1 MNVTGLIVEY
11 NPFHNGH
18 TYHLQNSLEKTNA
31 DASIAVMSGNFIQ
44 RGEPALFDKFSRAK
58 AAVESGV
65 DLVVELPSI
74 YASQSA
80 ELFAKG
86 SVSLLNSLGCV
97 DSICFGSEE
106 GNIDALYLI
115 ASILCSEP
123 KEFKEKLSLYL
134 SEGMLFPTA
143 RNKALFDY
151 INYKIDYINTQ
162 VDCMNPQIDCINS
175 QDFII
180 ENNFKDM
187 DLSEERLNSIL
198 SSSNNILGIEYIKQ
212 LISLK
217 SNIKP
222 FTIGRIRSEYNSEE
236 IFGNINSATAVRKKL
251 HEIISNEDSSSLE
264 INNLEYINNL
274 VKIIKNCD
282 DITNSI
288 PESTLNMITSNIEK
302 GFFPMYPEYF
312 FETLISTIIRDK
324 KNLESYFDISEGI
337 ENKIFKSALVAKD
350 YDDLLSLIKSKRYT
364 MTRIKRCLNNILLGV
379 TKEEM
384 EFAKKIDTIPYVRI
398 LAFNSKGREIIREIK
413 KSSEIKIINKFSEVE
428 HFMDDEKFKF
438 LIENDIKCTDIY
450 NTIYYKKN
458 RSLLKGST
466 DYFIKPIYVR

>member
-1 MNVTGLIVEY
+1 MNITGLIVEY

-18 TYHLQNSLEKTNA
+18 IYHLQKSLEKTNA

-97 DSICFGSEE
+97 NSICFGSEE

-115 ASILCSEP
+115 ASILCLEP
-123 KEFKEKLSLYL
+123 QEFKEKLSSYL
-134 SEGMLFPTA
+134 GEGMLFPTA

-151 INYKIDYINTQ
+151 INS
-162 VDCMNPQIDCINS
+162 P
-175 QDFII
+175 DFSFGD
-180 ENNFKDM
+180 NFNGI
-187 DLSEERLNSIL
+187 DLSEERLNDIL

-217 SNIKP
+217 SDIKP
-222 FTIGRIRSEYNSEE
+222 FTIGRIHSEYNSEE
-236 IFGNINSATAVRKKL
+236 ISGNINSATAVRKKL
-251 HEIISNEDSSSLE
+251 YEIIPSKENNSSDIDEL
-264 INNLEYINNL
+264 
-274 VKIIKNCD
+274 IKSIQTST

-302 GFFPMYPEYF
+302 GFLPMYPEYF

-337 ENKIFKSALVAKD
+337 ENKIFKAALVAKN
-350 YDDLLSLIKSKRYT
+350 YDELLNLVKSKRYT
-364 MTRIKRCLNNILLGV
+364 MTRIKRCLNNILLGI
-379 TKEEM
+379 TKDDM
-384 EFAKKIDTIPYVRI
+384 ELAKGINTIPYVRI

-428 HFMDDEKFKF
+428 HFMDDKSFKF

-458 RSLLKGST
+458 RPLLKGSM

>member
-1 MNVTGLIVEY
+1 MNITGLIVEY

-18 TYHLQNSLEKTNA
+18 IYHLQKSLEKTNA

-58 AAVESGV
+58 AAVKSGV

-97 DSICFGSEE
+97 NSICFGSEE

-115 ASILCSEP
+115 ASILCLEP
-123 KEFKEKLSLYL
+123 QEFKEKLSSYL
-134 SEGMLFPTA
+134 GEGMLFPTA

-151 INYKIDYINTQ
+151 INS
-162 VDCMNPQIDCINS
+162 P
-175 QDFII
+175 DFLFGD
-180 ENNFKDM
+180 NFNDI
-187 DLSEERLNSIL
+187 DLSEERLNDIL

-217 SNIKP
+217 SDIKP
-222 FTIGRIRSEYNSEE
+222 FTIGRIHSEYNSEE
-236 IFGNINSATAVRKKL
+236 ISGNINSATAVRKKL
-251 HEIISNEDSSSLE
+251 YEIISSKENNSSDIDKL
-264 INNLEYINNL
+264 
-274 VKIIKNCD
+274 IKSIQTST

-302 GFFPMYPEYF
+302 GFLPMYPEYF

-337 ENKIFKSALVAKD
+337 ENKIFKAALVAKD
-350 YDDLLSLIKSKRYT
+350 YDELLNLVKSKRYT
-364 MTRIKRCLNNILLGV
+364 MTRIKRCLNNILLGI
-379 TKEEM
+379 TKDDM
-384 EFAKKIDTIPYVRI
+384 ELAKGINTIPYVRI

-428 HFMDDEKFKF
+428 HFMDDKNFKF

-458 RSLLKGST
+458 RPLLKGSM

>member
-1 MNVTGLIVEY
+1 MNITGLIVEY

-18 TYHLQNSLEKTNA
+18 IYHLQKSLEKTNA

-97 DSICFGSEE
+97 NSICFGSEE

-115 ASILCSEP
+115 ASILCLEP
-123 KEFKEKLSLYL
+123 QEFKEKLSSYL

-151 INYKIDYINTQ
+151 INS
-162 VDCMNPQIDCINS
+162 P
-175 QDFII
+175 DFSFGD
-180 ENNFKDM
+180 NFNDI
-187 DLSEERLNSIL
+187 DLSEERLNDIL

-217 SNIKP
+217 SDIKP
-222 FTIGRIRSEYNSEE
+222 FTIGRIHSEYNSEE
-236 IFGNINSATAVRKKL
+236 ISGNINSATAVRKKL
-251 HEIISNEDSSSLE
+251 YEIIPSKENNSSDIDEL
-264 INNLEYINNL
+264 
-274 VKIIKNCD
+274 IKSIQTST

-302 GFFPMYPEYF
+302 GFLPMYPEYF

-337 ENKIFKSALVAKD
+337 ENKIFKAALVAKN
-350 YDDLLSLIKSKRYT
+350 YDELLNLVKSKRYT
-364 MTRIKRCLNNILLGV
+364 MTRIKRCLNNILLGI
-379 TKEEM
+379 TKDDM
-384 EFAKKIDTIPYVRI
+384 ELAKGINTIPYVRI

-428 HFMDDEKFKF
+428 HFMDDKNFKF

-458 RSLLKGST
+458 RPLLKGSM
-466 DYFIKPIYVR
+466 DYFIKPIYVK

>member
-1 MNVTGLIVEY
+1 MNITGLIVEY

-18 TYHLQNSLEKTNA
+18 IYHLQKSLEKTNA

-86 SVSLLNSLGCV
+86 SVALLNSLGCV
-97 DSICFGSEE
+97 NSICFGSEE
-106 GNIDALYLI
+106 GNINALYLI
-115 ASILCSEP
+115 ASILCLEP
-123 KEFKEKLSLYL
+123 QEFKEKLSSYL

-151 INYKIDYINTQ
+151 INS
-162 VDCMNPQIDCINS
+162 P
-175 QDFII
+175 DFSFGDNF
-180 ENNFKDM
+180 NNI
-187 DLSEERLNSIL
+187 DLSEERLNEIL

-217 SNIKP
+217 SEIKP
-222 FTIGRIRSEYNSEE
+222 FTIGRIHSEYNSEE
-236 IFGNINSATAVRKKL
+236 ISGNINSATAVRKKL
-251 HEIISNEDSSSLE
+251 HEIISSKENNSSDIDEL
-264 INNLEYINNL
+264 
-274 VKIIKNCD
+274 IKSIQTST

-302 GFFPMYPEYF
+302 GFLPMYPEYF
-312 FETLISTIIRDK
+312 FETLITTIIRDK

-337 ENKIFKSALVAKD
+337 ENKIFKAALVAKD
-350 YDDLLSLIKSKRYT
+350 YEDLLNLIKSKRYT
-364 MTRIKRCLNNILLGV
+364 MTRINRCLNNILLGV
-379 TKEEM
+379 TKEDM

-398 LAFNSKGREIIREIK
+398 LTFNSKGREVIREIK

-428 HFMDDEKFKF
+428 HFMDDKNFKF

-458 RSLLKGST
+458 RPLLKGSM

>member
-1 MNVTGLIVEY
+1 MNITGLIVEY

-18 TYHLQNSLEKTNA
+18 IYHLQKSLEKTNA

-74 YASQSA
+74 YSSQSA

-86 SVSLLNSLGCV
+86 SVALLNSLGCV
-97 DSICFGSEE
+97 NSICFGSEE
-106 GNIDALYLI
+106 GNINALYLI
-115 ASILCSEP
+115 ASILCLEP
-123 KEFKEKLSLYL
+123 QEFKEKLSSYL
-134 SEGMLFPTA
+134 GEGMLFPTA

-151 INYKIDYINTQ
+151 INS
-162 VDCMNPQIDCINS
+162 P
-175 QDFII
+175 DFSFGD
-180 ENNFKDM
+180 NFNGI
-187 DLSEERLNSIL
+187 DLSEERLNDIL

-217 SNIKP
+217 SDIKP
-222 FTIGRIRSEYNSEE
+222 FTIGRIHSEYNSEE
-236 IFGNINSATAVRKKL
+236 ISGNINSATAVRKKL
-251 HEIISNEDSSSLE
+251 YEIISSKENNSSDIDEL
-264 INNLEYINNL
+264 
-274 VKIIKNCD
+274 IKSIQTST

-302 GFFPMYPEYF
+302 GFLPMYPEYF

-337 ENKIFKSALVAKD
+337 ENKIFKAALVAKN
-350 YDDLLSLIKSKRYT
+350 YDELLNLVKSKRYT
-364 MTRIKRCLNNILLGV
+364 MTRIKRCLNNILLGI
-379 TKEEM
+379 TKDDM
-384 EFAKKIDTIPYVRI
+384 ELAKGINTIPYVRI

-428 HFMDDEKFKF
+428 HFMDDKNFKF

-458 RSLLKGST
+458 RPLLKGSM

>member
-1 MNVTGLIVEY
+1 MNITGLIVEY

-18 TYHLQNSLEKTNA
+18 IYHLQKSLEKTNA

-97 DSICFGSEE
+97 NSICFGSEE

-115 ASILCSEP
+115 ASILCLEP
-123 KEFKEKLSLYL
+123 QDFKEKLSSYL
-134 SEGMLFPTA
+134 GEGMLFPTA

-151 INYKIDYINTQ
+151 INS
-162 VDCMNPQIDCINS
+162 P
-175 QDFII
+175 DFSFGD
-180 ENNFKDM
+180 NFNDI
-187 DLSEERLNSIL
+187 DLSEERLNDIL

-217 SNIKP
+217 SDIKP
-222 FTIGRIRSEYNSEE
+222 FTIGRIHSEYNSEE
-236 IFGNINSATAVRKKL
+236 ISGNINSATAVRKKL
-251 HEIISNEDSSSLE
+251 YEIISSKENNSSDIDEL
-264 INNLEYINNL
+264 
-274 VKIIKNCD
+274 IKSIQTST

-302 GFFPMYPEYF
+302 GFLPMYPEYF

-337 ENKIFKSALVAKD
+337 ENKIFKAALVAKD
-350 YDDLLSLIKSKRYT
+350 YDELLNLVKSKRYT
-364 MTRIKRCLNNILLGV
+364 MTRIKRCLNNILLGI
-379 TKEEM
+379 TKDDM
-384 EFAKKIDTIPYVRI
+384 ELAKGINTIPYVRI

-428 HFMDDEKFKF
+428 HFMDDKNFKF

-458 RSLLKGST
+458 RPLLKGSM
-466 DYFIKPIYVR
+466 DYFIKPIYIK

>member
-1 MNVTGLIVEY
+1 MNITGLIVEY

-18 TYHLQNSLEKTNA
+18 IYHLQKSLEKTNA

-74 YASQSA
+74 YSSQSA

-86 SVSLLNSLGCV
+86 SVALLNSLGCV
-97 DSICFGSEE
+97 NSICFGSEE
-106 GNIDALYLI
+106 GNINALYLI
-115 ASILCSEP
+115 ASILCLEP
-123 KEFKEKLSLYL
+123 QEFKEKLSSYL

-151 INYKIDYINTQ
+151 INS
-162 VDCMNPQIDCINS
+162 P
-175 QDFII
+175 DFSFGDNF
-180 ENNFKDM
+180 NNI
-187 DLSEERLNSIL
+187 DLSEERLNDIL

-217 SNIKP
+217 SEIEP
-222 FTIGRIRSEYNSEE
+222 FTIGRIHSEYNSEE
-236 IFGNINSATAVRKKL
+236 ISGNINSATAVRKKL
-251 HEIISNEDSSSLE
+251 HELISSKENNSSDINEL
-264 INNLEYINNL
+264 
-274 VKIIKNCD
+274 IKSIQTST

-302 GFFPMYPEYF
+302 GFLPMYPEYF

-337 ENKIFKSALVAKD
+337 ENKIFKAALVAKD
-350 YDDLLSLIKSKRYT
+350 YDELLNLVKSKRYT

-379 TKEEM
+379 TKEDM
-384 EFAKKIDTIPYVRI
+384 EFAKGIDSIPYVRI

-428 HFMDDEKFKF
+428 HFMDDKNFKF

-458 RSLLKGST
+458 RPLLKGSM

>member
-1 MNVTGLIVEY
+1 MNITGLIVEY

-18 TYHLQNSLEKTNA
+18 IYHLQKSLEKTNA

-97 DSICFGSEE
+97 NSICFGSEE

-115 ASILCSEP
+115 ASILCLEP
-123 KEFKEKLSLYL
+123 QEFKEKLSSYL
-134 SEGMLFPTA
+134 GEGMLFPTA

-151 INYKIDYINTQ
+151 INS
-162 VDCMNPQIDCINS
+162 P
-175 QDFII
+175 DFSFGD
-180 ENNFKDM
+180 NFNGI
-187 DLSEERLNSIL
+187 DLSEERLNDIL

-217 SNIKP
+217 SDIKP
-222 FTIGRIRSEYNSEE
+222 FTIGRIHSEYNSEE
-236 IFGNINSATAVRKKL
+236 ISGNINSATAVRKKL
-251 HEIISNEDSSSLE
+251 YEIISSKENNSSDIDEL
-264 INNLEYINNL
+264 
-274 VKIIKNCD
+274 IKSIQTST

-302 GFFPMYPEYF
+302 GFLPMYPEYF

-337 ENKIFKSALVAKD
+337 ENKIFKAALVAKN
-350 YDDLLSLIKSKRYT
+350 YDELLNLVKSKRYT
-364 MTRIKRCLNNILLGV
+364 MTRIKRCLNNILLGI
-379 TKEEM
+379 TKDDM
-384 EFAKKIDTIPYVRI
+384 ELAKGINTIPYVRI

-413 KSSEIKIINKFSEVE
+413 KSSEIKIINKFSEIE

-458 RSLLKGST
+458 RPLLKGSM

>member
-1 MNVTGLIVEY
+1 MNITGLIVEY

-18 TYHLQNSLEKTNA
+18 IYHLQKSLEKTNA

-58 AAVESGV
+58 AAVKSGV

-86 SVSLLNSLGCV
+86 SVALLNSLGCV
-97 DSICFGSEE
+97 NSICFGSEE

-115 ASILCSEP
+115 ASILCLEP
-123 KEFKEKLSLYL
+123 QEFKEKLSSYL

-151 INYKIDYINTQ
+151 INSPDFSFGDNF
-162 VDCMNPQIDCINS
+162 NS
-175 QDFII
+175 I
-180 ENNFKDM
+180 
-187 DLSEERLNSIL
+187 DLSEERLNDIL

-212 LISLK
+212 LILLK
-217 SNIKP
+217 SDIKP
-222 FTIGRIRSEYNSEE
+222 FTIGRIHSEYNSEE
-236 IFGNINSATAVRKKL
+236 ISGNINSATAVRKKL
-251 HEIISNEDSSSLE
+251 HEIISSVYNHHSSDVDSL
-264 INNLEYINNL
+264 IDT
-274 VKIIKNCD
+274 IKNST

-288 PESTLNMITSNIEK
+288 PEATLNMIESNIEK
-302 GFFPMYPEYF
+302 GFLPIYPEYF
-312 FETLISTIIRDK
+312 FEALISTIIRDK
-324 KNLESYFDISEGI
+324 KNLKSYFDISEGI
-337 ENKIFKSALVAKD
+337 ENKIFKAALVAKD
-350 YDDLLSLIKSKRYT
+350 YNELLNLVKSKRYT
-364 MTRIKRCLNNILLGV
+364 MTRIKRCLNNILLGI
-379 TKEEM
+379 TKEDM
-384 EFAKKIDTIPYVRI
+384 ELAKGINTIPYVRI

-428 HFMDDEKFKF
+428 HFMDDKNFKF

-458 RSLLKGST
+458 RPLLKGSM

>member
-1 MNVTGLIVEY
+1 MNITGLIVEY

-18 TYHLQNSLEKTNA
+18 IYHLQKSLEKTNA

-97 DSICFGSEE
+97 NSICFGSEE

-115 ASILCSEP
+115 ASILCLEP
-123 KEFKEKLSLYL
+123 QEFKEKLSSYL
-134 SEGMLFPTA
+134 GEGMLFPTA

-151 INYKIDYINTQ
+151 INSPN
-162 VDCMNPQIDCINS
+162 
-175 QDFII
+175 FLL
-180 ENNFKDM
+180 ENNFDNI
-187 DLSEERLNSIL
+187 DLTEERLNSIL

-217 SNIKP
+217 SEIKP
-222 FTIGRIRSEYNSEE
+222 FTIGRINSEYNSEE
-236 IFGNINSATAVRKKL
+236 ISGNINSATAVRKKL
-251 HEIISNEDSSSLE
+251 HEIISSAEQNTSNINEL
-264 INNLEYINNL
+264 INSIQTST
-274 VKIIKNCD
+274 

-302 GFFPMYPEYF
+302 GFLPMYPEYF

-337 ENKIFKSALVAKD
+337 ENKIFKAALVAKD
-350 YDDLLSLIKSKRYT
+350 YDDLLNLVKSKRYT
-364 MTRIKRCLNNILLGV
+364 MTRIKRCLNNILLGI
-379 TKEEM
+379 TKGDM
-384 EFAKKIDTIPYVRI
+384 EIAKGINTIPYVRI

-428 HFMDDEKFKF
+428 HFMDDKNFKF

-458 RSLLKGST
+458 RSLLKGSM
-466 DYFIKPIYVR
+466 DYFTKPIYVR

>member
-151 INYKIDYINTQ
+151 INSKIEYINPQ
-162 VDCMNPQIDCINS
+162 VDCINF

-236 IFGNINSATAVRKKL
+236 ISGNINSATAVRKKL

-274 VKIIKNCD
+274 IKKIKNCD

-312 FETLISTIIRDK
+312 FETLISIIIRDK

-350 YDDLLSLIKSKRYT
+350 YDDLLNLIKSKRYT

-413 KSSEIKIINKFSEVE
+413 KSSEIKIINKFSEIE

-458 RSLLKGST
+458 RSLLKGSM

>member
-151 INYKIDYINTQ
+151 INSKFEYIKPQ
-162 VDCMNPQIDCINS
+162 VDCINF

-236 IFGNINSATAVRKKL
+236 ISGNINSATAVRKKL

-274 VKIIKNCD
+274 VKSIKNCD

-413 KSSEIKIINKFSEVE
+413 KSSEIKIINKFSEIE

>member
-1 MNVTGLIVEY
+1 MNITGLIVEY

-18 TYHLQNSLEKTNA
+18 IYHLQKSLEKTNA

-97 DSICFGSEE
+97 NSICFGSEE

-115 ASILCSEP
+115 ASILCLEP
-123 KEFKEKLSLYL
+123 QEFKEKLSSYL

-151 INYKIDYINTQ
+151 INS
-162 VDCMNPQIDCINS
+162 P
-175 QDFII
+175 DFSFGD
-180 ENNFKDM
+180 NFNGI
-187 DLSEERLNSIL
+187 DLSEERLNDIL

-217 SNIKP
+217 SDIKP
-222 FTIGRIRSEYNSEE
+222 FTIGRIHSEYNSEE
-236 IFGNINSATAVRKKL
+236 ISGNINSATAVRKKL
-251 HEIISNEDSSSLE
+251 YEIIPSKENNSSDIDEL
-264 INNLEYINNL
+264 
-274 VKIIKNCD
+274 IKSIQTST

-302 GFFPMYPEYF
+302 GFLPMYPEYF

-337 ENKIFKSALVAKD
+337 ENKIFKAALVAKD
-350 YDDLLSLIKSKRYT
+350 YDELLNLVKSKRYT
-364 MTRIKRCLNNILLGV
+364 MTRIKRCLNNILLGI
-379 TKEEM
+379 TKDDM
-384 EFAKKIDTIPYVRI
+384 ELAKGINTIPYVRI

-428 HFMDDEKFKF
+428 HFMDDKNFKF

-458 RSLLKGST
+458 RPLLKGSM
-466 DYFIKPIYVR
+466 DYFIKPIYVK

>member
-1 MNVTGLIVEY
+1 MNITGLIVEY

-18 TYHLQNSLEKTNA
+18 IYHLQKSLEKTNA

-97 DSICFGSEE
+97 NSICFGSEE

-115 ASILCSEP
+115 ASILCLEP
-123 KEFKEKLSLYL
+123 QDFKKKLSSYL
-134 SEGMLFPTA
+134 GEGMLFPTA

-151 INYKIDYINTQ
+151 INS
-162 VDCMNPQIDCINS
+162 P
-175 QDFII
+175 DFSFGD
-180 ENNFKDM
+180 NFNGI
-187 DLSEERLNSIL
+187 DLSEERLNDIL

-217 SNIKP
+217 SDIKP
-222 FTIGRIRSEYNSEE
+222 FTIGRIHSEYNSEE
-236 IFGNINSATAVRKKL
+236 ISGNINSATAVRKKL
-251 HEIISNEDSSSLE
+251 HEIISSAEQNTSNINEL
-264 INNLEYINNL
+264 INSIRTSA
-274 VKIIKNCD
+274 

-302 GFFPMYPEYF
+302 GFLPMYPEYF

-337 ENKIFKSALVAKD
+337 ENKIFKAALVAKN
-350 YDDLLSLIKSKRYT
+350 YDELLNLVKSKRYT
-364 MTRIKRCLNNILLGV
+364 MTRIKRCLNNILLGI
-379 TKEEM
+379 TKDDM
-384 EFAKKIDTIPYVRI
+384 ELAKGINTIPYVRI

-428 HFMDDEKFKF
+428 HFMDDKNFKF

-458 RSLLKGST
+458 RPLLKGSM
-466 DYFIKPIYVR
+466 DYFIKPIYIR

>member
-123 KEFKEKLSLYL
+123 KEFKEKLSSYL

-151 INYKIDYINTQ
+151 INSKFEYIKPQ
-162 VDCMNPQIDCINS
+162 VDCMNPQIDCITS

-236 IFGNINSATAVRKKL
+236 ISGNINSATAVRKKL
-251 HEIISNEDSSSLE
+251 HEIISNEDSSSLK
-264 INNLEYINNL
+264 INNLI
-274 VKIIKNCD
+274 KKIKNCD

-312 FETLISTIIRDK
+312 FETLISIIIRDK

-337 ENKIFKSALVAKD
+337 ENKIFKSALVAKN
-350 YDDLLSLIKSKRYT
+350 YDDLLNLIKSKRYT

-413 KSSEIKIINKFSEVE
+413 KSSEIKIINKFSEIE

-458 RSLLKGST
+458 RSLLKGSM

>member
-1 MNVTGLIVEY
+1 MNITGLIVEY

-18 TYHLQNSLEKTNA
+18 IYHLQKSLEKTNA

-58 AAVESGV
+58 SAVESGV

-86 SVSLLNSLGCV
+86 SVTLLNSLGCV
-97 DSICFGSEE
+97 NSICFGSEE
-106 GNIDALYLI
+106 GNVDILYLI
-115 ASILCSEP
+115 AEILCLEP
-123 KEFKEKLSLYL
+123 QEFKKKLSYYL
-134 SEGMLFPTA
+134 AEGMLFPTA

-151 INYKIDYINTQ
+151 IN
-162 VDCMNPQIDCINS
+162 S
-175 QDFII
+175 S
-180 ENNFKDM
+180 NFLFEDSFKNM
-187 DLSEERLNSIL
+187 DLTEERLNDIL

-217 SNIKP
+217 SDIKP
-222 FTIGRIRSEYNSEE
+222 FTIGRVHSEYNSEE
-236 IFGNINSATAVRKKL
+236 ISGNINSATAVRKKL
-251 HEIISNEDSSSLE
+251 HEIISLVDADNSSDVDS
-264 INNLEYINNL
+264 L
-274 VKIIKNCD
+274 VDAIKNST

-288 PESTLNMITSNIEK
+288 PEATLNMITSNIEK

-312 FETLISTIIRDK
+312 FETLITAIIRDK

-337 ENKIFKSALVAKD
+337 ENKIFKAALVAKD
-350 YDDLLSLIKSKRYT
+350 YDELLNLIKSKRYT
-364 MTRIKRCLNNILLGV
+364 MTRIKRCLNNILLGI
-379 TKEEM
+379 TKDDM
-384 EFAKKIDTIPYVRI
+384 EAAKKINYIPYVRM

-428 HFMDDEKFKF
+428 HFMNDENFKL
-438 LIENDIKCTDIY
+438 LIQNDIKCTDIY
-450 NTIYYKKN
+450 NTNYYKKN
-458 RSLLKGST
+458 RSLLKGSM

>member
-1 MNVTGLIVEY
+1 MNITGLIVEY

-18 TYHLQNSLEKTNA
+18 IYHLQKSLEKTNA

-58 AAVESGV
+58 AAVKSGV

-86 SVSLLNSLGCV
+86 SVALLNSLGCV
-97 DSICFGSEE
+97 NSICFGSEE

-115 ASILCSEP
+115 ASILCLEP
-123 KEFKEKLSLYL
+123 QEFKEKLSSYL
-134 SEGMLFPTA
+134 CEGMLFPTA

-151 INYKIDYINTQ
+151 INS
-162 VDCMNPQIDCINS
+162 P
-175 QDFII
+175 DFSFGD
-180 ENNFKDM
+180 NFNDI
-187 DLSEERLNSIL
+187 DLSEERLNDIL

-217 SNIKP
+217 SDIKP
-222 FTIGRIRSEYNSEE
+222 FTIGRIHSEYNSEE
-236 IFGNINSATAVRKKL
+236 ISGNINSATAVRKKL
-251 HEIISNEDSSSLE
+251 YEIISSKENNSSDIDEL
-264 INNLEYINNL
+264 INSIQTST
-274 VKIIKNCD
+274 

-302 GFFPMYPEYF
+302 GFLPMYPEYF

-337 ENKIFKSALVAKD
+337 ENKIFKAALVTKD
-350 YDDLLSLIKSKRYT
+350 YDDLLNLVKSKRYT
-364 MTRIKRCLNNILLGV
+364 MTRIKRCLNNILLGI
-379 TKEEM
+379 TKDDM
-384 EFAKKIDTIPYVRI
+384 ELAKGINTIPYVRI

-413 KSSEIKIINKFSEVE
+413 KSSEIKIINKFSEIE

>member
-1 MNVTGLIVEY
+1 MNITGLIVEY

-18 TYHLQNSLEKTNA
+18 IYHLQNSLEKTNA

-86 SVSLLNSLGCV
+86 AVSLLNSLGCV

-123 KEFKEKLSLYL
+123 TKFKNSLANYL
-134 SEGMLFPTA
+134 KDGLLFPTA

-151 INYKIDYINTQ
+151 INDDN
-162 VDCMNPQIDCINS
+162 
-175 QDFII
+175 F
-180 ENNFKDM
+180 EFKDSINKM
-187 DLSEERLNSIL
+187 NISEERLNNIL
-198 SSSNNILGIEYIKQ
+198 GSSNNILGIEYIKQ

-217 SNIKP
+217 SEINP
-222 FTIGRIRSEYNSEE
+222 FTIGRINSKYNSEE
-236 IFGNINSATAVRKKL
+236 ISGNINSATAVRKKL
-251 HEIISNEDSSSLE
+251 HEIVSSKE
-264 INNLEYINNL
+264 NNSSDIDEL
-274 VKIIKNCD
+274 IKSIQTST

-302 GFFPMYPEYF
+302 GFLPMYPEYF
-312 FETLISTIIRDK
+312 FEILISTIIRDK
-324 KNLESYFDISEGI
+324 KNLESYFDISDGI
-337 ENKIFKSALVAKD
+337 ENKIFKAALVAKN
-350 YDDLLSLIKSKRYT
+350 YEDLLNLIKSERYT

-379 TKEEM
+379 TKEDM
-384 EFAKKIDTIPYVRI
+384 EFAKKIDTTPYVRI

-413 KSSEIKIINKFSEVE
+413 KSSEIKIINKFSEIE

>member
-1 MNVTGLIVEY
+1 MNITGLIVEY

-18 TYHLQNSLEKTNA
+18 IYHLQKSLEKTNA

-97 DSICFGSEE
+97 NSICFGSEE

-115 ASILCSEP
+115 ASILCLEP
-123 KEFKEKLSLYL
+123 QEFKEKLSSYL
-134 SEGMLFPTA
+134 GEGMLFPTA

-151 INYKIDYINTQ
+151 INS
-162 VDCMNPQIDCINS
+162 P
-175 QDFII
+175 DFSFGD
-180 ENNFKDM
+180 NFNGI
-187 DLSEERLNSIL
+187 DLSEERLNDIL

-217 SNIKP
+217 SDIKP
-222 FTIGRIRSEYNSEE
+222 FTIGRIHSEYNSEE
-236 IFGNINSATAVRKKL
+236 ISGNINSATAVRKKL
-251 HEIISNEDSSSLE
+251 YEIISSKENNSSDIDEL
-264 INNLEYINNL
+264 
-274 VKIIKNCD
+274 IKSIQTST

-302 GFFPMYPEYF
+302 GFLPMYPEYF

-337 ENKIFKSALVAKD
+337 ENKIFKAALVTKD
-350 YDDLLSLIKSKRYT
+350 YDELLNLVKSKRYT
-364 MTRIKRCLNNILLGV
+364 MTRIKRCLNNILLGI
-379 TKEEM
+379 TKDDM
-384 EFAKKIDTIPYVRI
+384 ELAKGINTIPYVRI

-428 HFMDDEKFKF
+428 HFMDDKNFKF

-458 RSLLKGST
+458 RPLLKGSM

>member
-1 MNVTGLIVEY
+1 MNITGLIVEY

-18 TYHLQNSLEKTNA
+18 IYHLQKSLEKTNA

-97 DSICFGSEE
+97 NSICFGSEE

-115 ASILCSEP
+115 ASILCLEP
-123 KEFKEKLSLYL
+123 QEFKEKLSSYL
-134 SEGMLFPTA
+134 GEGMLFPTA

-151 INYKIDYINTQ
+151 INS
-162 VDCMNPQIDCINS
+162 P
-175 QDFII
+175 DFSFGD
-180 ENNFKDM
+180 NFNDI
-187 DLSEERLNSIL
+187 DLSEERLNDIL

-217 SNIKP
+217 SDIKP
-222 FTIGRIRSEYNSEE
+222 FTIGRIHSEYNSEE
-236 IFGNINSATAVRKKL
+236 ISGNINSATAVRKKL
-251 HEIISNEDSSSLE
+251 YEIISSKENNSSDIDEL
-264 INNLEYINNL
+264 
-274 VKIIKNCD
+274 IKSIQTST

-302 GFFPMYPEYF
+302 GFLPMYPEYF

-337 ENKIFKSALVAKD
+337 ENKIFKAALVAKD
-350 YDDLLSLIKSKRYT
+350 YDELLNLVKSKRYT
-364 MTRIKRCLNNILLGV
+364 MTRIKRCLNNILLGI
-379 TKEEM
+379 TKDDM
-384 EFAKKIDTIPYVRI
+384 ELAKGINTIPYVRI

-428 HFMDDEKFKF
+428 HFMDDKNFKF

-458 RSLLKGST
+458 RPLLKGSM

>member
-1 MNVTGLIVEY
+1 MNITGLIVEY

-18 TYHLQNSLEKTNA
+18 IYHLQKSLEKTNA

-86 SVSLLNSLGCV
+86 SVALLNSLGCV
-97 DSICFGSEE
+97 NSICFGSEE
-106 GNIDALYLI
+106 GNINALYLI
-115 ASILCSEP
+115 ASILCLEP
-123 KEFKEKLSLYL
+123 QEFKEKLSSYL

-151 INYKIDYINTQ
+151 INS
-162 VDCMNPQIDCINS
+162 P
-175 QDFII
+175 DFSFGDNF
-180 ENNFKDM
+180 NNI
-187 DLSEERLNSIL
+187 DLSEERLNEIL

-217 SNIKP
+217 SEIKP
-222 FTIGRIRSEYNSEE
+222 FTIGRIHSEYNSEE
-236 IFGNINSATAVRKKL
+236 ISGNINSATAVRKKL
-251 HEIISNEDSSSLE
+251 HEIISSKENNSSDIDEL
-264 INNLEYINNL
+264 
-274 VKIIKNCD
+274 IKSIQTST

-302 GFFPMYPEYF
+302 GFLPMYPEYF
-312 FETLISTIIRDK
+312 FETLITTIIRDK

-337 ENKIFKSALVAKD
+337 ENKIFKAALVAKD
-350 YDDLLSLIKSKRYT
+350 YEDLLNLIKSKRYT

-379 TKEEM
+379 TKEDM

-398 LAFNSKGREIIREIK
+398 LTFNSKGREVIREIK

-428 HFMDDEKFKF
+428 HFMDDKNFKF

-458 RSLLKGST
+458 RPLLKGSM

>member
-1 MNVTGLIVEY
+1 MNITGLIVEY

-18 TYHLQNSLEKTNA
+18 IYHLQKSLEKTNA

-58 AAVESGV
+58 AAVKSGV

-97 DSICFGSEE
+97 NSICFGSEE

-115 ASILCSEP
+115 ASILCLEP
-123 KEFKEKLSLYL
+123 QEFKEKLSSYL
-134 SEGMLFPTA
+134 GEGMLFPTA

-151 INYKIDYINTQ
+151 INS
-162 VDCMNPQIDCINS
+162 P
-175 QDFII
+175 DFLFGD
-180 ENNFKDM
+180 NFNDI
-187 DLSEERLNSIL
+187 DLSEERLNDIL

-217 SNIKP
+217 SDIKP
-222 FTIGRIRSEYNSEE
+222 FTIGRIHSEYNSEE
-236 IFGNINSATAVRKKL
+236 ISGNINSATAVRKKL
-251 HEIISNEDSSSLE
+251 YEIISSKENNSSDIDKL
-264 INNLEYINNL
+264 
-274 VKIIKNCD
+274 IKSIQTST

-302 GFFPMYPEYF
+302 GFLPMYPEYF

-337 ENKIFKSALVAKD
+337 ENKIFKAALVAKD
-350 YDDLLSLIKSKRYT
+350 YNELLNLVKSKRYT
-364 MTRIKRCLNNILLGV
+364 MTRIKRCLNNILLGI
-379 TKEEM
+379 TKDDM
-384 EFAKKIDTIPYVRI
+384 ELAKGINTIPYVRI

-428 HFMDDEKFKF
+428 HFMDDKNFKF

-458 RSLLKGST
+458 RPLLKGSM

>member
-1 MNVTGLIVEY
+1 MNITGLIVEY

-18 TYHLQNSLEKTNA
+18 IYHLQKSLEKTNA

-97 DSICFGSEE
+97 NSICFGSEE

-115 ASILCSEP
+115 ASILCLEP
-123 KEFKEKLSLYL
+123 QDFKKKLSSYL
-134 SEGMLFPTA
+134 GEGMLFPTA

-151 INYKIDYINTQ
+151 INS
-162 VDCMNPQIDCINS
+162 P
-175 QDFII
+175 DFSFGD
-180 ENNFKDM
+180 NFNGI
-187 DLSEERLNSIL
+187 DLSEERLNDIL

-217 SNIKP
+217 SDIKP
-222 FTIGRIRSEYNSEE
+222 FTIGRIHSEYNSEE
-236 IFGNINSATAVRKKL
+236 ISGNINSATAVRKKL
-251 HEIISNEDSSSLE
+251 YEIISSKENNSSDIDEL
-264 INNLEYINNL
+264 
-274 VKIIKNCD
+274 IKSIQTST

-302 GFFPMYPEYF
+302 GFLPMYPEYF

-337 ENKIFKSALVAKD
+337 ENKIFKAALVAKN
-350 YDDLLSLIKSKRYT
+350 YDELLNLVKSKRYT
-364 MTRIKRCLNNILLGV
+364 MTRIKRCLNNILLGI
-379 TKEEM
+379 TKDDM
-384 EFAKKIDTIPYVRI
+384 ELAKGINTIPYVRI

-428 HFMDDEKFKF
+428 HFMDDKNFKF

-458 RSLLKGST
+458 KPLLKGSM

>member
-1 MNVTGLIVEY
+1 MNITGLIVEY

-18 TYHLQNSLEKTNA
+18 IYHLQKSLEKTNA

-97 DSICFGSEE
+97 NSICFGSEE
-106 GNIDALYLI
+106 GNINALYLI
-115 ASILCSEP
+115 ASILCLEP
-123 KEFKEKLSLYL
+123 QEFKEKLSSYL

-151 INYKIDYINTQ
+151 INS
-162 VDCMNPQIDCINS
+162 P
-175 QDFII
+175 DFSFGDNF
-180 ENNFKDM
+180 NNI
-187 DLSEERLNSIL
+187 DLSEERLNDIL

-217 SNIKP
+217 SEIKP
-222 FTIGRIRSEYNSEE
+222 FTIGRIHSEYNSEE
-236 IFGNINSATAVRKKL
+236 ISGNINSATAVRKKL
-251 HEIISNEDSSSLE
+251 YEIISSKENNSSDIDEL
-264 INNLEYINNL
+264 
-274 VKIIKNCD
+274 IKSIQTST

-302 GFFPMYPEYF
+302 GFLPMYPEYF
-312 FETLISTIIRDK
+312 FKTLISTIIRDK

-337 ENKIFKSALVAKD
+337 ENKIFKAALVAKD
-350 YDDLLSLIKSKRYT
+350 YEDLLNLIKSKRYT
-364 MTRIKRCLNNILLGV
+364 MTRIKRCLNNILLGI
-379 TKEEM
+379 TKDDM
-384 EFAKKIDTIPYVRI
+384 ELAKGINTIPYVRI

-428 HFMDDEKFKF
+428 HFMDDKNFKF

-458 RSLLKGST
+458 RPLLKGSM
-466 DYFIKPIYVR
+466 DYFIKPIYIR

>member
-1 MNVTGLIVEY
+1 MNITGLIVEY

-18 TYHLQNSLEKTNA
+18 IYHLQKSLEKTNA

-74 YASQSA
+74 YSSQSA

-97 DSICFGSEE
+97 NSICFGSEE
-106 GNIDALYLI
+106 GNINALYLI
-115 ASILCSEP
+115 ASILCLEP
-123 KEFKEKLSLYL
+123 QEFKEKLSSYL

-151 INYKIDYINTQ
+151 INS
-162 VDCMNPQIDCINS
+162 P
-175 QDFII
+175 DFSFG
-180 ENNFKDM
+180 NNFNSIY
-187 DLSEERLNSIL
+187 LSEERLNDIL

-212 LISLK
+212 LILLK
-217 SNIKP
+217 SDIKP
-222 FTIGRIRSEYNSEE
+222 FTIGRIHSEYNSEE
-236 IFGNINSATAVRKKL
+236 ISGNINSATAVRKKL
-251 HEIISNEDSSSLE
+251 YEIISSKENNSSDIDEL
-264 INNLEYINNL
+264 
-274 VKIIKNCD
+274 IKSIQTST

-302 GFFPMYPEYF
+302 GFLPMYPEYF

-337 ENKIFKSALVAKD
+337 ENKIFKAALVAKN
-350 YDDLLSLIKSKRYT
+350 YDELLNLVKSKRYT
-364 MTRIKRCLNNILLGV
+364 MTRIKRCLNNILLGI
-379 TKEEM
+379 TKDDM
-384 EFAKKIDTIPYVRI
+384 ELAKGINTIPYVRI

-428 HFMDDEKFKF
+428 HFMDDKNFKF

-458 RSLLKGST
+458 RSLLKGSM
-466 DYFIKPIYVR
+466 DYFIKPIYIR

>member
-1 MNVTGLIVEY
+1 MNITGLIVEY

-18 TYHLQNSLEKTNA
+18 IYHLQKSLEKTNA

-58 AAVESGV
+58 AAVKSGV

-74 YASQSA
+74 YTSQSA

-86 SVSLLNSLGCV
+86 SVALLNSLGCV
-97 DSICFGSEE
+97 NSICFGSEE
-106 GNIDALYLI
+106 GNIDALCLI
-115 ASILCSEP
+115 ASILCLEP
-123 KEFKEKLSLYL
+123 QEFKEKLSSYL
-134 SEGMLFPTA
+134 GEGMLFPTA

-151 INYKIDYINTQ
+151 INS
-162 VDCMNPQIDCINS
+162 P
-175 QDFII
+175 DFSFGD
-180 ENNFKDM
+180 NFNDI
-187 DLSEERLNSIL
+187 DLSEERLNDIL

-217 SNIKP
+217 SEIKP
-222 FTIGRIRSEYNSEE
+222 FTIGRIHSEYNSEE
-236 IFGNINSATAVRKKL
+236 ISGNINSATAVRKKL
-251 HEIISNEDSSSLE
+251 YEIISSKENNSSDIDKL
-264 INNLEYINNL
+264 
-274 VKIIKNCD
+274 IKSIQTST

-302 GFFPMYPEYF
+302 GFLPMYPEYF

-337 ENKIFKSALVAKD
+337 ENKIFKAALVAKD
-350 YDDLLSLIKSKRYT
+350 YDELLNLVKSKRYT
-364 MTRIKRCLNNILLGV
+364 MTRIKRCLNNILLGI
-379 TKEEM
+379 TKDDM
-384 EFAKKIDTIPYVRI
+384 ELAKGINTIPYVRI

-428 HFMDDEKFKF
+428 HFMDDKNFKF

-458 RSLLKGST
+458 RSLLKGSM
-466 DYFIKPIYVR
+466 DYFIKPIYIR

>member
-1 MNVTGLIVEY
+1 MNITGLIVEY

-18 TYHLQNSLEKTNA
+18 IYHLQQSLEKTNA

-44 RGEPALFDKFSRAK
+44 RGEAALFDKFSRAK

-86 SVSLLNSLGCV
+86 SVTLLNSLGCV
-97 DSICFGSEE
+97 NSICFGSEE
-106 GNIDALYLI
+106 GNVDILYLI
-115 ASILCSEP
+115 AEILCLEP
-123 KEFKEKLSLYL
+123 QEFKKKLSYYL
-134 SEGMLFPTA
+134 AEGMLFPTA

-151 INYKIDYINTQ
+151 IN
-162 VDCMNPQIDCINS
+162 S
-175 QDFII
+175 S
-180 ENNFKDM
+180 NFLFEDSFKNM
-187 DLSEERLNSIL
+187 DLTEERLNDIL

-217 SNIKP
+217 SDIKP
-222 FTIGRIRSEYNSEE
+222 FTIGRVHSEYNSEE
-236 IFGNINSATAVRKKL
+236 ISGNINSATAVRKKL
-251 HEIISNEDSSSLE
+251 HEIISLVDADNSSDVDS
-264 INNLEYINNL
+264 L
-274 VKIIKNCD
+274 VDAIKNST

-288 PESTLNMITSNIEK
+288 PEATLNMITSNIEK

-312 FETLISTIIRDK
+312 FETLITAIIRDK
-324 KNLESYFDISEGI
+324 KNLKSYFDISEGI
-337 ENKIFKSALVAKD
+337 ENKIFKAALVAKD
-350 YDDLLSLIKSKRYT
+350 YDELLNLIKSKRYT
-364 MTRIKRCLNNILLGV
+364 MTRIKRCLNNILLGI
-379 TKEEM
+379 TKDDM
-384 EFAKKIDTIPYVRI
+384 EAAKKINYIPYVRM

-428 HFMDDEKFKF
+428 HFMNDENFKL
-438 LIENDIKCTDIY
+438 LIQNDIKCTDIY
-450 NTIYYKKN
+450 NTNYYKKN
-458 RSLLKGST
+458 RSLLKGSM

>member
-18 TYHLQNSLEKTNA
+18 IYHLQNSLEKTNA

-115 ASILCSEP
+115 ASILRSEP
-123 KEFKEKLSLYL
+123 KEFKEKLSSYL
-134 SEGMLFPTA
+134 NEGMLFPTA

-151 INYKIDYINTQ
+151 INSKIEYINPQ
-162 VDCMNPQIDCINS
+162 VDCINS

-222 FTIGRIRSEYNSEE
+222 FTIGRIRSKYNSEE
-236 IFGNINSATAVRKKL
+236 ISGNINSATAVRKKL

-274 VKIIKNCD
+274 VKKIKNCD

-288 PESTLNMITSNIEK
+288 PEPTLNMITSNIEK

-350 YDDLLSLIKSKRYT
+350 YEDLLNLIKSKRYT

-379 TKEEM
+379 TKEDM
-384 EFAKKIDTIPYVRI
+384 EFAKEIDTIPYVRI

-413 KSSEIKIINKFSEVE
+413 KSSEIKIINKFSEIE

-458 RSLLKGST
+458 RSLLKGSM

>member
-1 MNVTGLIVEY
+1 MNITGLIVEY

-18 TYHLQNSLEKTNA
+18 IYHLQKSLEKTNA

-86 SVSLLNSLGCV
+86 SITLLNSLGCV

-106 GNIDALYLI
+106 GDVDILYLI
-115 ASILCSEP
+115 AEILCLEP
-123 KEFKEKLSLYL
+123 QEFKEKLSYYL
-134 SEGMLFPTA
+134 AEGMLFPTA

-151 INYKIDYINTQ
+151 INSPNFSFGD
-162 VDCMNPQIDCINS
+162 
-175 QDFII
+175 
-180 ENNFKDM
+180 NFKNI
-187 DLSEERLNSIL
+187 DLTEERLNDIL

-217 SNIKP
+217 SDIKP
-222 FTIGRIRSEYNSEE
+222 FTIGRIHSEYNSEE
-236 IFGNINSATAVRKKL
+236 ISGNINSATAVRKKL
-251 HEIISNEDSSSLE
+251 NEIISHVEASNSSDVDS
-264 INNLEYINNL
+264 L
-274 VKIIKNCD
+274 VDAIKNST

-288 PESTLNMITSNIEK
+288 PETTLNMITSNIEK

-312 FETLISTIIRDK
+312 FETLIATIIRDK

-350 YDDLLSLIKSKRYT
+350 YDELLNLIKSKRYT
-364 MTRIKRCLNNILLGV
+364 MTRIKRCLNNILLGI
-379 TKEEM
+379 TKDDM
-384 EFAKKIDTIPYVRI
+384 ETAKKINYIPYVRI

-428 HFMDDEKFKF
+428 HFMDDEEFKF
-438 LIENDIKCTDIY
+438 LIENDIKCTDMY

-458 RSLLKGST
+458 KSLLKGST

>member
-1 MNVTGLIVEY
+1 MNITGLIVEY

-18 TYHLQNSLEKTNA
+18 IYHLQKSLEKTNA

-58 AAVESGV
+58 AAVKSGV

-97 DSICFGSEE
+97 NSICFGSEE

-115 ASILCSEP
+115 ASILCLEP
-123 KEFKEKLSLYL
+123 QEFKEKLSSYL
-134 SEGMLFPTA
+134 GEGMLFPTA

-151 INYKIDYINTQ
+151 INS
-162 VDCMNPQIDCINS
+162 P
-175 QDFII
+175 DFLFGD
-180 ENNFKDM
+180 NFNDI
-187 DLSEERLNSIL
+187 DLSEERLNDIL

-217 SNIKP
+217 SDIKP
-222 FTIGRIRSEYNSEE
+222 FTIGRIHSEYNSEE
-236 IFGNINSATAVRKKL
+236 ISGNINSATAVRKKL
-251 HEIISNEDSSSLE
+251 YEIISSKENNSSDIDEL
-264 INNLEYINNL
+264 
-274 VKIIKNCD
+274 IKSIQTST

-302 GFFPMYPEYF
+302 GFLPMYPEYF

-337 ENKIFKSALVAKD
+337 ENKIFKAALVAKD
-350 YDDLLSLIKSKRYT
+350 YDELLNLVKSKRYT
-364 MTRIKRCLNNILLGV
+364 MTRIKRCLNNILLGI
-379 TKEEM
+379 TKDDIEL
-384 EFAKKIDTIPYVRI
+384 AKGINTIPYVRI

-428 HFMDDEKFKF
+428 HFMDDKNFKF

-458 RSLLKGST
+458 RPLLKGSM

>member
-1 MNVTGLIVEY
+1 MNITGLIVEY

-18 TYHLQNSLEKTNA
+18 IYHLQKSLEKTNA

-86 SVSLLNSLGCV
+86 SVALLNSLDCV
-97 DSICFGSEE
+97 NSICFGSEE
-106 GNIDALYLI
+106 GNINALYLI
-115 ASILCSEP
+115 ASILCLEP
-123 KEFKEKLSLYL
+123 QEFKEKLSSYL

-151 INYKIDYINTQ
+151 INS
-162 VDCMNPQIDCINS
+162 P
-175 QDFII
+175 DFSFGDNF
-180 ENNFKDM
+180 NNI
-187 DLSEERLNSIL
+187 DLSEERLNDIL

-217 SNIKP
+217 SEIKP
-222 FTIGRIRSEYNSEE
+222 FTIGRIHSEYNSEE
-236 IFGNINSATAVRKKL
+236 ISGNINSATAVRKKL
-251 HEIISNEDSSSLE
+251 YEIISSKENNSSDFDEL
-264 INNLEYINNL
+264 
-274 VKIIKNCD
+274 IKSIQTST

-302 GFFPMYPEYF
+302 GFLPMYPEYF

-337 ENKIFKSALVAKD
+337 ENKIFKAALVAKD
-350 YDDLLSLIKSKRYT
+350 YDELLNLVKSKRYT
-364 MTRIKRCLNNILLGV
+364 MTRIKRCLNNILLGI
-379 TKEEM
+379 TKDDM
-384 EFAKKIDTIPYVRI
+384 ELAKGINTIPYVRI

-428 HFMDDEKFKF
+428 HFMDDKNFKF

-458 RSLLKGST
+458 RPLLKGSM

>member
-1 MNVTGLIVEY
+1 MNITGLIVEY

-18 TYHLQNSLEKTNA
+18 IYHLQKSLEKTNA

-58 AAVESGV
+58 AAVKSGV

-74 YASQSA
+74 YTSQSA

-86 SVSLLNSLGCV
+86 SVALLNSLGCV
-97 DSICFGSEE
+97 NSICFGSEE
-106 GNIDALYLI
+106 GNIDALCLI
-115 ASILCSEP
+115 ASILCLEP
-123 KEFKEKLSLYL
+123 QEFKEKLSSYL
-134 SEGMLFPTA
+134 GEGMLFPTA

-151 INYKIDYINTQ
+151 INS
-162 VDCMNPQIDCINS
+162 P
-175 QDFII
+175 DFSFGD
-180 ENNFKDM
+180 NFNDI
-187 DLSEERLNSIL
+187 DLSEERLNDIL

-217 SNIKP
+217 SEIKP
-222 FTIGRIRSEYNSEE
+222 FTIGRIHSEYNSEE
-236 IFGNINSATAVRKKL
+236 ISGNINSATAVRKKL
-251 HEIISNEDSSSLE
+251 YEIISSKENNSSDIDEL
-264 INNLEYINNL
+264 INSIQTST
-274 VKIIKNCD
+274 

-302 GFFPMYPEYF
+302 GFLPMYPEYF

-337 ENKIFKSALVAKD
+337 ENKIFKAALVAKD
-350 YDDLLSLIKSKRYT
+350 YDELLNLVKSKRYT
-364 MTRIKRCLNNILLGV
+364 MTRIKRCLNNILLGI
-379 TKEEM
+379 TKDDM
-384 EFAKKIDTIPYVRI
+384 ELAKGINTIPYVRI

-428 HFMDDEKFKF
+428 HFMDDKNFKF

-458 RSLLKGST
+458 RSLLKGSM
-466 DYFIKPIYVR
+466 DYFIKPIYIR

>member
-1 MNVTGLIVEY
+1 MNITGLIVEY

-18 TYHLQNSLEKTNA
+18 IYHLQKSLEKTNA

-97 DSICFGSEE
+97 NSICFGSEE

-115 ASILCSEP
+115 ASILCLEP
-123 KEFKEKLSLYL
+123 QEFKEKLSSYL

-151 INYKIDYINTQ
+151 INS
-162 VDCMNPQIDCINS
+162 P
-175 QDFII
+175 DFSFGD
-180 ENNFKDM
+180 NFNGI
-187 DLSEERLNSIL
+187 DLSEERLNDIL

-217 SNIKP
+217 SDIKP
-222 FTIGRIRSEYNSEE
+222 FTIGRIHSEYNSEE
-236 IFGNINSATAVRKKL
+236 ISGNINSATAVRKKL
-251 HEIISNEDSSSLE
+251 YEIISSKENNSSDIDEL
-264 INNLEYINNL
+264 
-274 VKIIKNCD
+274 IKSIQTST

-302 GFFPMYPEYF
+302 GFLPMYPEYF

-337 ENKIFKSALVAKD
+337 ENKIFKAAIVAKD
-350 YDDLLSLIKSKRYT
+350 YNELLNLVKSKRYT
-364 MTRIKRCLNNILLGV
+364 MTRIKRCLNNILLGI
-379 TKEEM
+379 TKDDM
-384 EFAKKIDTIPYVRI
+384 ELAKGINTIPYVRI

-428 HFMDDEKFKF
+428 HFMDDKNFKF

-458 RSLLKGST
+458 RPLLKGSM

>member
-1 MNVTGLIVEY
+1 MNITGLIVEY

-18 TYHLQNSLEKTNA
+18 IYHLQKSLEKTNA

-97 DSICFGSEE
+97 NSICFGSEE
-106 GNIDALYLI
+106 GNINALYLI
-115 ASILCSEP
+115 ASILCLEP
-123 KEFKEKLSLYL
+123 QEFKEKLSSYL

-151 INYKIDYINTQ
+151 INS
-162 VDCMNPQIDCINS
+162 P
-175 QDFII
+175 DFSFGD
-180 ENNFKDM
+180 NFNGI
-187 DLSEERLNSIL
+187 DLSEERLNDIL

-217 SNIKP
+217 SDIKP
-222 FTIGRIRSEYNSEE
+222 FTIGRIHSEYNSEE
-236 IFGNINSATAVRKKL
+236 ISGNINSATAVRKKL
-251 HEIISNEDSSSLE
+251 YEIISSKENNSSDIDEL
-264 INNLEYINNL
+264 
-274 VKIIKNCD
+274 IKSIQTST

-302 GFFPMYPEYF
+302 GFLPMYPEYF

-337 ENKIFKSALVAKD
+337 ENKIFKAALVTKD
-350 YDDLLSLIKSKRYT
+350 YDELLNLVKSKRYT
-364 MTRIKRCLNNILLGV
+364 MTRIKRCLNNILLGI
-379 TKEEM
+379 TKEDM
-384 EFAKKIDTIPYVRI
+384 ELAKGINTIPYVRI

-428 HFMDDEKFKF
+428 HFMDDKNFKF

-458 RSLLKGST
+458 RPLLKGSM
-466 DYFIKPIYVR
+466 DYFIKPIYIR

>member
-1 MNVTGLIVEY
+1 MNITGLIVEY

-18 TYHLQNSLEKTNA
+18 IYHLQKSLEKTNA

-97 DSICFGSEE
+97 NSICFGSEE

-115 ASILCSEP
+115 ASILCLEP
-123 KEFKEKLSLYL
+123 QEFKEKLSSYL

-151 INYKIDYINTQ
+151 INS
-162 VDCMNPQIDCINS
+162 P
-175 QDFII
+175 DFSFGD
-180 ENNFKDM
+180 NFNGI
-187 DLSEERLNSIL
+187 DLSEERLNDIL

-217 SNIKP
+217 SDIKP
-222 FTIGRIRSEYNSEE
+222 FTIGRIHSEYNSEE
-236 IFGNINSATAVRKKL
+236 ISGNINSATAVRKKL
-251 HEIISNEDSSSLE
+251 YEIISSKENNSSDIDEL
-264 INNLEYINNL
+264 
-274 VKIIKNCD
+274 IKSIQTST

-302 GFFPMYPEYF
+302 GFLPMYPEYF

-337 ENKIFKSALVAKD
+337 ENKIFKAALVAKN
-350 YDDLLSLIKSKRYT
+350 YDELLNLVKSKRYT
-364 MTRIKRCLNNILLGV
+364 MTRIKRCLNNILLGI
-379 TKEEM
+379 TKDDM
-384 EFAKKIDTIPYVRI
+384 ELAKGINTIPYVRI

-428 HFMDDEKFKF
+428 HFMDDKNFKF

-458 RSLLKGST
+458 KPLLKGSM

>member
-1 MNVTGLIVEY
+1 MNITGLIVEY

-18 TYHLQNSLEKTNA
+18 IYHLQKSLEKTNA

-97 DSICFGSEE
+97 NSICFGSEE

-115 ASILCSEP
+115 ASILCLEP
-123 KEFKEKLSLYL
+123 QDFKKKLSSYL
-134 SEGMLFPTA
+134 GEGMLFPTA

-151 INYKIDYINTQ
+151 INS
-162 VDCMNPQIDCINS
+162 P
-175 QDFII
+175 DFSFGD
-180 ENNFKDM
+180 NFNGI
-187 DLSEERLNSIL
+187 DLSEERLNDIL

-217 SNIKP
+217 SDIKP
-222 FTIGRIRSEYNSEE
+222 FTIGRIHSEYNSEE
-236 IFGNINSATAVRKKL
+236 ISGNINSATAVRKKL
-251 HEIISNEDSSSLE
+251 YEIISSKENNSSDIDEL
-264 INNLEYINNL
+264 
-274 VKIIKNCD
+274 IKSIQTST

-302 GFFPMYPEYF
+302 GFLPMYPEYF

-337 ENKIFKSALVAKD
+337 ENKIFKAALVAKD
-350 YDDLLSLIKSKRYT
+350 YDELLNLVKSKRYT
-364 MTRIKRCLNNILLGV
+364 MTRIKRCLNNILLGI
-379 TKEEM
+379 TKDDM
-384 EFAKKIDTIPYVRI
+384 ELAKGINTIPYVRI

-428 HFMDDEKFKF
+428 HFMDDKNFKF

-458 RSLLKGST
+458 RPLLKGSM